1 MEAVAARPRK
11 AELTLTRILDAA
23 LDCYVRQGI
32 GATTLEDVARAAG
45 VGRSTLYR
53 YVDNR
58 DDLAKQEADAQPLKV
73 ARDELQSRM
82 RRRRRRRSGG
92 APGADMITSLFH
104 AG

>member
-58 DDLAKQEADAQPLKV
+58 DDLLLKV
-73 ARDELQSRM
+73 VQRDSSLTHEAICGHVNLSSSSV
-82 RRRRRRRSGG
+82 RRRASGRTDRRG
-92 APGADMITSLFH
+92 
-104 AG
+104 